1 MAHPNDTE
9 GFFAREGNSQA
20 EDVINYVQ
28 AVLSRSSVEC
38 SNIPENIRD
47 IPGIEKLSSL
57 LFGIRHMTNA
67 LSKGNLDCSC
77 SEKGY
82 VIGSLKSLQ
91 ADLRHMTWQARC
103 IAKGDYQHRVNFLGE
118 FSSAFN
124 TMAEE
129 LDKSVSRLT
138 SLSTEYKEMSNRDA
152 LTGLLNR
159 RAFTNQALDALQEHA
174 EKCSQAVIIMAD
186 LDCFKKINDT
196 WGHACGDEVLRQTA
210 RLLSSRLREED
221 ICCRYGG
228 EEFILLLPHT
238 DIQRGVY
245 VAEQLRQNLSESCI
259 VYDGHAV
266 PVTASFGVNGVSLD
280 SPQKCLNSVFE
291 KAIKRADKYLYAA
304 KRGGRNK
311 IVSNER
317 ALASPAS
324 IRRPAQNEPGS
335 DMTARPGAQKIGI

>member
-1 MAHPNDTE
+1 MAHPDDT
-9 GFFAREGNSQA
+9 GNFFAREGNSQA

-28 AVLSRSSVEC
+28 AILSRSTVEC
-38 SNIPENIRD
+38 STIPENIRG

-67 LSKGNLDCSC
+67 LSKGNLDYSC

-91 ADLRHMTWQARC
+91 ANLRHMTWQARC
-103 IAKGDYQHRVNFLGE
+103 ITRGDYQHRVNFLGD
-118 FSSAFN
+118 FSTAFN

-129 LDKSVSRLT
+129 LDKSVTKLT

-174 EKCSQAVIIMAD
+174 ERCSQAVIIMVD
-186 LDCFKKINDT
+186 LDYFKKINDT

-210 RLLSSRLREED
+210 RLLLSRLREED

-245 VAEQLRQNLSESCI
+245 VAEQLRQNFIESCI
-259 VYDGHAV
+259 VYDGHNV

-280 SPQKCLNSVFE
+280 NPQKCLNSVFD
-291 KAIKRADKYLYAA
+291 KAVKRADKYLYAA

-311 IVSNER
+311 VVSNER
-317 ALASPAS
+317 AIASLGPM
-324 IRRPAQNEPGS
+324 RRSTQNDPGS
-335 DMTARPGAQKIGI
+335 DMTPRSGGQEIGV